1 MLKYILRRLILAI
14 PVLLGVSIL
23 SFIIIQAAPGDF
35 LDQFRM
41 NPAFSKERID
51 MMVEEF
57 GFNKPIITQYFN
69 WLFQVLKGNW
79 GLSFQYHQ
87 PVFNLIWQRLNST
100 LLLSFSTLIIS
111 WGIGIP
117 LGIYAALRQY
127 RAGDQIASVFAFIG
141 LSIPNFFFGLLFLYM
156 AAKTGWFP
164 IGGMTS
170 LNHADLGFWG
180 QIGDYLKHVIGP
192 AITLGFSGMA
202 GIMRQMRGQF
212 LDQLSYDYV
221 EFARAKGMPRKVVVF
236 KHALRNAINPIVTMF
251 GFVLSGLLGGAV
263 ITERVFNWPGMG
275 KLIIEALTAQD
286 IFLVM
291 ASLLLSSLMLIIGNL
306 IADLLLAAV
315 DPRIRLRYR

>member
-1 MLKYILRRLILAI
+1 
-14 PVLLGVSIL
+14 
-23 SFIIIQAAPGDF
+23 
-35 LDQFRM
+35 M